1 MSLADVSAPRETSV
15 EAGGYAKGVA
25 YGVVR
30 DNQDPNGLGRVR
42 VSYPWHTQ
50 TDQSYWARI
59 AVPMAGNDRG
69 FYALPE
75 VGDEVALVFERG
87 DLRFPCVV
95 GAVWNGKNTPPE
107 SNSDGKNNV
116 RVFKSRSGHVFKF
129 DDSTD
134 APSVTLLFSDEQKTV
149 VIDQNSIRLDDG
161 TGNSITISTQDNSV
175 TINTNG
181 TLTLKGGSV
190 SISSTG
196 TLAISAGADLTLT
209 GTTVN
214 IN

>member
-1 MSLADVSAPRETSV
+1 MSLADIAAPRETAV

-50 TDQSYWARI
+50 SDQSYWARI

-75 VGDEVALVFERG
+75 VGDEVALIFERG
-87 DLRFPCVV
+87 DLRFPCVI
-95 GAVWNGKNTPPE
+95 GAVWNGKNTPPA
-107 SNSDGKNNV
+107 SNSDGKNDV
-116 RVFKSRSGHVFKF
+116 RIFKSRSGHVFKF
-129 DDSTD
+129 DDSSD
-134 APSVTLLFSDEQKTV
+134 SPSVTLMLSDQKTV
-149 VIDQNSIRLDDG
+149 VIDQNGITIDDKS
-161 TGNSITISTQDNSV
+161 GNSLQILTQDGSV
-175 TINTNG
+175 TLTASG
-181 TLTLKGGSV
+181 TLTLSGSNV
-190 SISSTG
+190 SIRSQGALSIT
-196 TLAISAGADLTLT
+196 ASAAMTVSGVP
-209 GTTVN
+209 VN

>member
-1 MSLADVSAPRETSV
+1 MSLADIAAPRETAV

-30 DNQDPNGLGRVR
+30 DNQDPSGLGRVR

-50 TDQSYWARI
+50 SDQSYWARI

-75 VGDEVALVFERG
+75 VGDEVALIFERG

-95 GAVWNGKNTPPE
+95 GAVWNGKNTPPA
-107 SNSDGKNNV
+107 SNSDGKNDV
-116 RVFKSRSGHVFKF
+116 RVFKSRSGHLFKF
-129 DDSTD
+129 NDSSD
-134 APSVTLLFSDEQKTV
+134 APSVTLLFSDQQKTI
-149 VIDQNSIRLDDG
+149 VIDQDGIRVDDG
-161 TGNSITISTQDNSV
+161 SGNSLTISTRDDSV
-175 TINTNG
+175 TISTNG
-181 TLTLKGGSV
+181 ALTLQGSSV
-190 SISSTG
+190 SINSTG
-196 TLAISAGADLTLT
+196 TLSISADADLTMT

>member
-1 MSLADVSAPRETSV
+1 MSLVDTAGPRETAV

-30 DNQDPNGLGRVR
+30 DNQDPSGLGRVR

-59 AVPMAGNDRG
+59 AVPMAGKDRG

-87 DLRFPCVV
+87 DLRFPCVI
-95 GAVWNGKNTPPE
+95 GAVWNGKNAPPA

-116 RVFKSRSGHVFKF
+116 RVFKSRAGHVLQF
-129 DDSTD
+129 DDSD
-134 APSVTLLFSDEQKTV
+134 DSPSVTVSLSDQKKL
-149 VIDQNSIRLDDG
+149 VIDNDGIRLDDNN
-161 TGNSITISTQDNSV
+161 GNTLKISTQDGGVSIV
-175 TINTNG
+175 AQG
-181 TLTLKGGSV
+181 TLSLQGNSV
-190 SISSTG
+190 SIVSQG
-196 TLAISAGADLTLT
+196 TLAISADATLSVT

>member
-1 MSLADVSAPRETSV
+1 MSLADVGAPRETAV

-75 VGDEVALVFERG
+75 VGDEVALIFERG

-95 GAVWNGKNTPPE
+95 GAVWNGKNTPPAG
-107 SNSDGKNNV
+107 NSDGKNDI
-116 RVFKSRSGHVFKF
+116 RVFKSRAGHVFQF
-129 DDSTD
+129 NDSSD
-134 APSVTLLFSDEQKTV
+134 APSVTLLFNDQKKTV
-149 VIDQNSIRLDDG
+149 VINQNGIQVDDG
-161 TGNSITISTQDNSV
+161 GGNSLTISSQDGSV
-175 TINTNG
+175 TLSASG
-181 TLTLKGGSV
+181 TLTLKGS
-190 SISSTG
+190 SISIDSTG
-196 TLAISAGADLTLT
+196 TLSISANAALTVR

>member
-1 MSLADVSAPRETSV
+1 MSLADVAAPRETAV

-75 VGDEVALVFERG
+75 VGDEVALIFERG
-87 DLRFPCVV
+87 DMRFPCVV
-95 GAVWNGKNTPPE
+95 GAVWNGKNTPPG
-107 SNSDGKNNV
+107 SNSDGKNDV
-116 RVFKSRSGHVFKF
+116 RVFKSRKGHVLEFN
-129 DDSTD
+129 DSTD
-134 APSVTLLFSDEQKTV
+134 SPSVTVSLSDKKKV
-149 VIDQNSIRLDDG
+149 VIDQNGITLDDNS
-161 TGNSITISTQDNSV
+161 GNTLKISTQD
-175 TINTNG
+175 
-181 TLTLKGGSV
+181 GSV
-190 SISSTG
+190 SIVASG
-196 TLAISAGADLTLT
+196 TLSLQGNSVSIVSQGTLSISASATLSVS

>member
-1 MSLADVSAPRETSV
+1 MSLADIGAPRETAV

-30 DNQDPNGLGRVR
+30 DNQDPDGLGRVR
-42 VSYPWHTQ
+42 VSYPWHTE

-59 AVPMAGNDRG
+59 AVPMAGNGRG

-75 VGDEVALVFERG
+75 VGDEVALIFERG

-107 SNSDGKNNV
+107 SNSDGKNDI
-116 RVFKSRSGHVFKF
+116 RVFKSRSGHVFQF
-129 DDSTD
+129 NDSSD
-134 APSVTLLFSDEQKTV
+134 APSVTLLFNDQQKKV
-149 VIDQNSIRLDDG
+149 AIDQNGIYLDDNN
-161 TGNSITISTQDNSV
+161 GNSLTISSQDGSV
-175 TINTNG
+175 TIKANG
-181 TLTLKGGSV
+181 TLSLTAS
-190 SISSTG
+190 SISIHSQG
-196 TLAISAGADLTLT
+196 TLSIIADATLTMT
-209 GTTVN
+209 GTTIN

>member
-1 MSLADVSAPRETSV
+1 MSLADVAAPRETAV

-30 DNQDPNGLGRVR
+30 DNQDPSGLGRVR

-75 VGDEVALVFERG
+75 VGDEVALIFERG
-87 DLRFPCVV
+87 DMRFPCVV
-95 GAVWNGKNTPPE
+95 GAVWNGKNTPPG
-107 SNSDGKNNV
+107 SNSDGKNDV
-116 RVFKSRSGHVFKF
+116 RVFKSRKGHVLEFN
-129 DDSTD
+129 DGTD
-134 APSVTLLFSDEQKTV
+134 APSVMVSLSDKKKL
-149 VIDQNSIRLDDG
+149 VIDQNGITLDDNS
-161 TGNSITISTQDNSV
+161 GNTLKISTQD
-175 TINTNG
+175 
-181 TLTLKGGSV
+181 GSV
-190 SISSTG
+190 SIVASG
-196 TLAISAGADLTLT
+196 TLSLQGNSVSIVSQGTLSISASATLSVS

>member
-1 MSLADVSAPRETSV
+1 MSLADVAAPRETAV

-30 DNQDPNGLGRVR
+30 DNQDPSGLGRVR

-75 VGDEVALVFERG
+75 VGDEVALIFERG
-87 DLRFPCVV
+87 DMRFPCVV
-95 GAVWNGKNTPPE
+95 GAVWNGKNTPPG
-107 SNSDGKNNV
+107 SNSDGKNDV
-116 RVFKSRSGHVFKF
+116 RVFKSRKGHVFEF
-129 DDSTD
+129 NDSTD
-134 APSVTLLFSDEQKTV
+134 APSVTVSLSDQKKV
-149 VIDQNSIRLDDG
+149 VIDQNGIRLDDNS
-161 TGNSITISTQDNSV
+161 GNTLKISTQDGSISIV
-175 TINTNG
+175 ASG
-181 TLTLKGGSV
+181 TLSLQGNSV
-190 SISSTG
+190 SIVSQG
-196 TLAISAGADLTLT
+196 TLSISASATLSVS

>member
-1 MSLADVSAPRETSV
+1 MSLVDTAGPRETAV

-30 DNQDPNGLGRVR
+30 DNQDPSGLGRVR

-59 AVPMAGNDRG
+59 AVPMAGKDRG

-87 DLRFPCVV
+87 DLRFPCVI
-95 GAVWNGKNTPPE
+95 GAVWNGKNAPPA
-107 SNSDGKNNV
+107 SNSDGKNTV
-116 RVFKSRSGHVFKF
+116 RVFKSRAGHVLQF
-129 DDSTD
+129 DDSD
-134 APSVTLLFSDEQKTV
+134 DSPSVTVSLSDQKKL
-149 VIDQNSIRLDDG
+149 VIDNDGIRLDDNN
-161 TGNSITISTQDNSV
+161 GNTLKISTQDGGVSIV
-175 TINTNG
+175 AQG
-181 TLTLKGGSV
+181 TLSLQGNSV
-190 SISSTG
+190 SIVSQG
-196 TLAISAGADLTLT
+196 TLAISADATLSVT

>member
-1 MSLADVSAPRETSV
+1 MSLADVAAPRETSV
-15 EAGGYAKGVA
+15 EAGGYAKGAA

-75 VGDEVALVFERG
+75 VGDEVALIFERG

-107 SNSDGKNNV
+107 SNSDGKNDV
-116 RVFKSRSGHVFKF
+116 RAFKSRSGHLFEF
-129 DDSTD
+129 NDSSD
-134 APSVTLLFSDEQKTV
+134 APSVTLLFSDQQKTV
-149 VIDQNSIRLDDG
+149 VIDQNGIRVDDG
-161 TGNSITISTQDNSV
+161 SGNKLTISTQDGSV
-175 TINTNG
+175 TISASG
-181 TLTLKGGSV
+181 TLTLQGS
-190 SISSTG
+190 SISINSTG
-196 TLAISAGADLTLT
+196 TLSISADAALTVT